1 MINHDQ
7 LQFDLRQS
15 ASVRLLKSPNA
26 PLILSFLHRT
36 FKREQRASVSYAALL
51 ERLDATLEALNER
64 NPGLYPLGAAAY
76 LKQWSDDEHQLIRI
90 IVRGSDDETTVELT
104 ADAERA
110 ISWVEELYQREFV
123 GTESRFWAIFNLLEE
138 IVARSTEDVEQ
149 RLAQLEHERAA
160 IDAEIVRIRESGR
173 VEPLTS
179 TQVKERFLQA
189 GEVARMLLRDFAA
202 VEQNF
207 RAIARKVQEQQL
219 RPEARKGTVVGYVLD
234 ADEELRASDQGR
246 SFYAFWEFLTVPAR
260 QDELHTL
267 LDQVYNLPALQELA
281 PNHPLLRRLSR
292 ALLEAGEKIVQPNHR
307 LAEQL
312 RRLLDDRA
320 LAESRRVRELID
332 AIKRH
337 AARLADAPP
346 EGTLLWLEGLPD
358 VSMPMEKLLW
368 EPNVATLFAAGPQE
382 AGDIPD
388 DTSIGALDRQFY
400 VDERRLQQR
409 IEAMLETRPACTL
422 AELLDIYPAEAD
434 LKGKALTL
442 ETIDEQ
448 QSETVQRYNNS
459 AKTLSANLGKLESN
473 VVAQMVN
480 FKRDYPADTADL
492 DSSIAAVGECRRM
505 LERIERDDLPTY
517 RQRFKQ
523 WLDGKVLDSIVGFKG
538 ALDTQVDTIRES
550 VENLNR
556 SLRMIDYTAATSI
569 RLRADPTRAAEVQ
582 EFRRQLRACIPVAN
596 LTIREYYDQKAAFEQ
611 LAWVDE

>member
-1 MINHDQ
+1 MMDHDH

-64 NPGLYPLGAAAY
+64 SPGLYPLGAAAY

-90 IVRGSDDETTVELT
+90 VVRGSDDETTVELT

-110 ISWVEELYQREFV
+110 ISWVEELYRREFV
-123 GTESRFWAIFNLLEE
+123 GTESRFLAIFNLLEE
-138 IVARSTEDVEQ
+138 IVSRSTEDVEQ
-149 RLAQLEHERAA
+149 RLAQLEQERAA
-160 IDAEIVRIRESGR
+160 IEAEIGHIRESGR
-173 VEPLTS
+173 VEPLSS

-189 GEVARMLLRDFAA
+189 GEVARLLLRDFAA

-207 RAIARKVQEQQL
+207 RAIARNVQEQQL

-260 QDELHTL
+260 QDDLHTL
-267 LDQVYNLPALQELA
+267 LDQVYNLPTLQELA

-292 ALLEAGEKIVQPNHR
+292 ALLDAGEKIVQSNHR

-332 AIKRH
+332 AIKRQ
-337 AARLADAPP
+337 AARLANAPP
-346 EGTLLWLEGLPD
+346 EGTLLWFEGPPD

-368 EPNVATLFAAGPQE
+368 EPNVATLFATRPQE

-388 DTSIGALDRQFY
+388 DTSIGALYRQFY
-400 VDERRLQQR
+400 VDESRLQRR

-422 AELLDIYPAEAD
+422 AELLNMYPAE
-434 LKGKALTL
+434 KGISELIAYLA
-442 ETIDEQ
+442 IASRDERHSIEDDT
-448 QSETVQRYNNS
+448 SEPVM
-459 AKTLSANLGKLESN
+459 L
-473 VVAQMVN
+473 
-480 FKRDYPADTADL
+480 PAGGD
-492 DSSIAAVGECRRM
+492 VGEREIAM
-505 LERIERDDLPTY
+505 PRIV
-517 RQRFKQ
+517 F
-523 WLDGKVLDSIVGFKG
+523 
-538 ALDTQVDTIRES
+538 
-550 VENLNR
+550 R
-556 SLRMIDYTAATSI
+556 SAYAS
-569 RLRADPTRAAEVQ
+569 
-582 EFRRQLRACIPVAN
+582 
-596 LTIREYYDQKAAFEQ
+596 
-611 LAWVDE
+611 

>member
-1 MINHDQ
+1 MDHDQ

-15 ASVRLLKSPNA
+15 ASVRLLKGPNA

-36 FKREQRASVSYAALL
+36 FKREQRSSVSYAALL

-64 NPGLYPLGAAAY
+64 SPGLYPLGAAAY

-90 IVRGSDDETTVELT
+90 VVRGSDDETTVELT

-110 ISWVEELYQREFV
+110 ISWVEELYRREFV
-123 GTESRFWAIFNLLEE
+123 GTESRFLAIFNLLDE

-149 RLAQLEHERAA
+149 RLAQLEQERAA
-160 IDAEIVRIRESGR
+160 IEAEIDQIRESGR

-189 GEVARMLLRDFAA
+189 GEVARLLLRDFAA

-207 RAIARKVQEQQL
+207 RAIARNVQEQQL

-260 QDELHTL
+260 QDDLHTL
-267 LDQVYNLPALQELA
+267 LDQVYNLPTLQELA
-281 PNHPLLRRLSR
+281 PNYPLLRRLSR
-292 ALLEAGEKIVQPNHR
+292 ALLEAGEKIVQSNHR

-332 AIKRH
+332 AIKRQ

-346 EGTLLWLEGLPD
+346 AGPLLWFEGPPD

-368 EPNVATLFAAGPQE
+368 EPNAATLFATRPQE
-382 AGDIPD
+382 TGDIPD
-388 DTSIGALDRQFY
+388 DTSIGALYRQFY
-400 VDERRLQQR
+400 VDESRLQRR

-422 AELLDIYPAEAD
+422 AELLNMYPAERGISELIAY
-434 LKGKALTL
+434 LA
-442 ETIDEQ
+442 IASRDERH
-448 QSETVQRYNNS
+448 SIEDDTNEPVM
-459 AKTLSANLGKLESN
+459 L
-473 VVAQMVN
+473 
-480 FKRDYPADTADL
+480 PASGD
-492 DSSIAAVGECRRM
+492 VGEREIAM
-505 LERIERDDLPTY
+505 PRIV
-517 RQRFKQ
+517 F
-523 WLDGKVLDSIVGFKG
+523 
-538 ALDTQVDTIRES
+538 
-550 VENLNR
+550 R
-556 SLRMIDYTAATSI
+556 SAYAS
-569 RLRADPTRAAEVQ
+569 
-582 EFRRQLRACIPVAN
+582 
-596 LTIREYYDQKAAFEQ
+596 
-611 LAWVDE
+611 